1 MTNKMGV
8 IRFEVVFATTS
19 STPIC
24 RMGGWR

>member
-1 MTNKMGV
+1 MGV

-24 RMGGWR
+24 RMGGWRWS